1 MKHHFAYFPPITP
14 SCLVRI
20 LSERVDN
27 NFGLSK
33 SLYGVVLM
41 LVNMY
46 NKVKINDAEV
56 CSFLKLVHHL
66 TLLFFRIGRQAATN
80 LIWLFSKL
88 ISWSDA
94 FFSYFCSFF
103 H

>member
-20 LSERVDN
+20 LSERVDS
-27 NFGLSK
+27 NFELSK
-33 SLYGVVLM
+33 SLYGGVLM

-56 CSFLKLVHHL
+56 CTFTCSPPQFTV
-66 TLLFFRIGRQAATN
+66 FFALAAKRQP
-80 LIWLFSKL
+80 I
-88 ISWSDA
+88 
-94 FFSYFCSFF
+94 
-103 H
+103 

>member
-20 LSERVDN
+20 LSERVDS
-27 NFGLSK
+27 NFELSK

-41 LVNMY
+41 LVNI

-66 TLLFFRIGRQAATN
+66 SLLFFRFGRQAATN
-80 LIWLFSKL
+80 LIWPFSKL
-88 ISWSDA
+88 IR
-94 FFSYFCSFF
+94 
-103 H
+103 